1 MEVIDMSCVSGN
13 SRGSGGG
20 SSNSSTYGSEES
32 YTSGTL
38 TLNDQKKIMDWYE
51 PTKKWTIAENKY
63 EGNKREVMVVMGNQ
77 TVSGLPK
84 VSMIKSGTF
93 TESSGSSNPAKVTVL
108 TTKNA
113 NGSLDVQF
121 TRQRTNPRTGNTDTV
136 YNQKVGVSKENHLEV
151 KPGVYAFKNSAR
163 INSNEAGRGFTIR
176 DFGK

>member
-1 MEVIDMSCVSGN
+1 MACPGGGSGD
-13 SRGSGGG
+13 RSGGG

-38 TLNDQKKIMDWYE
+38 TVNDQKKVMDWYE
-51 PTKKWTIAENKY
+51 SDKKWVIANNPY
-63 EGNKREVMVVMGNQ
+63 AGNKSEVMEVMGGQN
-77 TVSGLPK
+77 VSGLPK
-84 VSMIKSGTF
+84 VAMIKSGTF
-93 TESSGSSNPAKVTVL
+93 TESSGSSNPAKVSVL

-121 TRQRTNPRTGNTDTV
+121 IRQRNNPRTGNTDTV
-136 YNQKVGVSKENHLEV
+136 YNQKVLVSKENHLEV

-163 INSNEAGRGFTIR
+163 ISSNEAGRGFTIR